1 MHRALIPALLAAA
14 LAGPAVAQT
23 PSAPAAPGAGAP
35 PAQSQRGTAQGQT
48 ALPHA
53 FLYGAWTGGIFPAP
67 VTLSAQ
73 ECLAAPT
80 VIFTRDAVLRASP
93 TDVTYQQRLVE
104 TVRAVPGGVE
114 FRLSRPVQAS
124 TGGGAFGLGAGTPAP
139 EPGFGCSSPDLLRV
153 QKRGDDQIA
162 FPNCSEFPYPLVRC
176 PAR

>member
-1 MHRALIPALLAAA
+1 MHRALIPALLAVA
-14 LAGPAVAQT
+14 LAGSAAAQST
-23 PSAPAAPGAGAP
+23 PAPAG
-35 PAQSQRGTAQGQT
+35 QGQA

-53 FLYGAWTGGIFPAP
+53 FLYGAWTGGIFPPP
-67 VTLSAQ
+67 VTLTAQ

-104 TVRAVPGGVE
+104 TVRAVAGGVE
-114 FRLSRPVQAS
+114 FRLSQPLQS
-124 TGGGAFGLGAGTPAP
+124 PMSGGAFGLGGSVQAP
-139 EPGFGCSSPDLLRV
+139 EPGFGCGSPDLLRV

-162 FPNCSEFPYPLVRC
+162 FPNCREFPYPLVRC